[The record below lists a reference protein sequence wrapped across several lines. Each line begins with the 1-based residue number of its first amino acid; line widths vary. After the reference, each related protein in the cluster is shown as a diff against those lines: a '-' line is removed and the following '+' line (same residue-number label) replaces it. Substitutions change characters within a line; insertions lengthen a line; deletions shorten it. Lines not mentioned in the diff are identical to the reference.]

1 MFFSV
6 VCFFS
11 LVFIILLSLWD
22 CGFFYFIFFVLAWD
36 TEYTFSTPFSL
47 IFQRQSQF
55 RGSTCT
61 DIRTGRSCS
70 RLSFFAS
77 NSSENVHIKAI
88 RMFKILLSQIY
99 GSFDLRVATAPTRIK
114 LALKSQPMEK
124 HSYLEIRLP
133 LYIHSLPDTNVTKKN
148 INFLL

>member
-1 MFFSV
+1 MFFAV
-6 VCFFS
+6 VCFFFS
-11 LVFIILLSLWD
+11 CLL
-22 CGFFYFIFFVLAWD
+22 FFYLCEIAASFIFFYVLAWD

-77 NSSENVHIKAI
+77 NSSENAHIKAI

-114 LALKSQPMEK
+114 FALKSQPMKK

-133 LYIHSLPDTNVTKKN
+133 LYIHSLPDMNVTKKN